1 MFVQNWGA
9 IIFSSLDA
17 IWAGFINFIPGFIS
31 ALIIFLIGLIIAV
44 GLAKLARRLVNV
56 LRLDAMLEK
65 MGFRVSLEK
74 AGLKLDI
81 GYFVGELV
89 KWFLI
94 IAFLLAAADILGLD
108 RISLFLNS
116 VLMYIPNVIIA
127 VFILLAALIV
137 ATFLEKVVQ
146 AAILASDFSHALFL
160 ATVTKWSIFIFAIF
174 AALTQLG
181 VAPNLI
187 GTLFTGFVAMVA
199 IGGGIAFGLGG
210 KEYAQELIG
219 LLKRSIK
226 K

>member
-1 MFVQNWGA
+1 MFIQNWGA
-9 IIFSSLDA
+9 IIFSSLEV
-17 IWAGFINFIPGFIS
+17 IWAGFVNFIPNFIG
-31 ALIIFLIGLIIAV
+31 AVIIFLIGLIIAV
-44 GLAKLARRLVNV
+44 GLAKLAGRLVNI
-56 LRLDAMLEK
+56 LGFDAMLEK
-65 MGFRVSLEK
+65 MGFRASLEK
-74 AGLKLDI
+74 AGLKLNI

-89 KWFLI
+89 KWFII
-94 IAFLLAAADILGLD
+94 IAFLLAAFDVLGLD
-108 RISLFLNS
+108 KISLFLNS

-146 AAILASDFSHALFL
+146 AAILASNFSHALFL

-210 KEYAQELIG
+210 KEEAGKWLSEV
-219 LLKRSIK
+219 K
-226 K
+226 KKL

>member
-1 MFVQNWGA
+1 
-9 IIFSSLDA
+9 
-17 IWAGFINFIPGFIS
+17 
-31 ALIIFLIGLIIAV
+31 
-44 GLAKLARRLVNV
+44 
-56 LRLDAMLEK
+56 
-65 MGFRVSLEK
+65 
-74 AGLKLDI
+74 
-81 GYFVGELV
+81 
-89 KWFLI
+89 
-94 IAFLLAAADILGLD
+94 
-108 RISLFLNS
+108 
-116 VLMYIPNVIIA
+116 MYIPNVIIA

-146 AAILASDFSHALFL
+146 AAILASNFSHALFL

-226 K
+226 R

>member
-1 MFVQNWGA
+1 MFVQTWGTV
-9 IIFSSLDA
+9 IFSSLEA
-17 IWAGFINFIPGFIS
+17 IWIGFVNFIPDFIS
-31 ALIIFLIGLIIAV
+31 ALIIFLVGLIIAV
-44 GLAKLARRLVNV
+44 GLAKLVRRLINI
-56 LRLDAMLEK
+56 LRLDSVLEK
-65 MGFRVSLEK
+65 MGFRASLEK

-89 KWFLI
+89 KWFLVV
-94 IAFLLAAADILGLD
+94 AFLLAATKILGLD
-108 RISLFLNS
+108 EVSLFLRD
-116 VLMYIPNVIIA
+116 VLTYIPKVIIA

-160 ATVTKWSIFIFAIF
+160 ATVTKWSIFVFAIF
-174 AALTQLG
+174 AALTRLD